1 MAPLIDPGAILRDS
15 NALDTSL
22 VTYSMAKTCANIKTL
37 ENHQIDLKR
46 AKVTQMAR
54 DRAID

>member
-1 MAPLIDPGAILRDS
+1 L
-15 NALDTSL
+15 T
-22 VTYSMAKTCANIKTL
+22 AKTCANIKTL
-37 ENHQIDLKR
+37 ENHQIDPKR

>member
-1 MAPLIDPGAILRDS
+1 MIDSGAIPRGS
-15 NALDTSL
+15 NGLDTSL
-22 VTYSMAKTCANIKTL
+22 ATYSTAKTCANIKTL
-37 ENHQIDLKR
+37 ENHQIDPKW